1 MIRELV
7 RCAKSEDNP
16 LNKLIETMAKEG
28 PKDNGWNKLLFTSLD
43 ISEMEKFLSIMEP
56 FEFLCTKM
64 GSEFEC
70 TVQRLF
76 PTLQELVM
84 LLEKIVEDEEE
95 TASEFAKVCLCY
107 HT

>member
-1 MIRELV
+1 
-7 RCAKSEDNP
+7 
-16 LNKLIETMAKEG
+16 
-28 PKDNGWNKLLFTSLD
+28 
-43 ISEMEKFLSIMEP
+43 
-56 FEFLCTKM
+56 M

-107 HT
+107 HI